1 LRKRVKRQMIEVEVR
16 LYATLRKYNPETGI
30 GEPMILQMPEGARL
44 ADLLARLE
52 VPKDEVKTAF
62 VNNRRRDEDYQLH
75 DGDRV
80 AFFPPV
86 AGG

>member
-1 LRKRVKRQMIEVEVR
+1 L
-16 LYATLRKYNPETGI
+16 T
-30 GEPMILQMPEGARL
+30 
-44 ADLLARLE
+44 DLLARLE
-52 VPKDEVKTAF
+52 VPEGEVKTAF
-62 VNNRRRDEDYQLH
+62 VNNRRKDEDYQLR

>member
-1 LRKRVKRQMIEVEVR
+1 MIEIEVR
-16 LYATLRKYNPETGI
+16 LYAMLRKYGPEAGA
-30 GEPMILQMPEGARL
+30 GGSLILQVPEGTRL
-44 ADLLARLE
+44 TDLLARLE
-52 VPKDEVKTAF
+52 VPEGEVKTAF
-62 VNNRRRDEDYQLH
+62 VNNRRKDEDYQLR

>member
-1 LRKRVKRQMIEVEVR
+1 MIRVEVR
-16 LYATLRKYNPETGI
+16 LYATLRKYSPETGI
-30 GEPMILQMPEGARL
+30 GEPLILQMSEGARL
-44 ADLLARLE
+44 ADALVRLG
-52 VPKDEVKTAF
+52 VPEGEVKTAF
-62 VNNRRRDEDYQLH
+62 VNNRRQDEGYQLR

>member
-1 LRKRVKRQMIEVEVR
+1 MITAEVR
-16 LYATLRKYNPETGI
+16 LYATLRKYSPETGV
-30 GEPMILQMPEGARL
+30 GEPVVLQMPEGSRL
-44 ADLLARLE
+44 ADLLVRLG
-52 VPKDEVKTAF
+52 VPKSEVKTSF
-62 VNNRRRDEDYQLH
+62 VNNRHQDDDYRLR

>member
-1 LRKRVKRQMIEVEVR
+1 MIEIEVR

-30 GEPMILQMPEGARL
+30 GEPVILQVPEGARL
-44 ADLLARLE
+44 TDLLARLE
-52 VPKDEVKTAF
+52 VPHGEVKTAF
-62 VNNRRRDEDYQLH
+62 VNNRRQDEDYQLR

>member
-1 LRKRVKRQMIEVEVR
+1 MIEVEVR
-16 LYATLRKYNPETGI
+16 LYATLRKYNPEAGAD
-30 GEPMILQMPEGARL
+30 EPLVLQMPDWARL
-44 ADLLARLE
+44 AGLLARLE
-52 VPKDEVKTAF
+52 VPRDEVKTAF

>member
-1 LRKRVKRQMIEVEVR
+1 MIEVEVR
-16 LYATLRKYNPETGI
+16 LYATLRKYSPETDI
-30 GEPMILQMPEGARL
+30 GEPMIQQMCEGSRL
-44 ADLLARLE
+44 ADLLGRLG
-52 VPKDEVKTAF
+52 VPKSEVKTAF
-62 VNNRRRDEDYQLH
+62 VNNRRQDEDYRLC

>member
-1 LRKRVKRQMIEVEVR
+1 MR
-16 LYATLRKYNPETGI
+16 LYATLRKYRSETGV
-30 GEPMILQMPEGARL
+30 GEPVILQVPDGTLL
-44 ADLLARLE
+44 ADLLARLG
-52 VPKDEVKTAF
+52 VPESEVKTAF
-62 VNNRRRDEDYQLH
+62 VNNRRRDEDYQLR

>member
-1 LRKRVKRQMIEVEVR
+1 MIRVEVR
-16 LYATLRKYNPETGI
+16 LYATLRKYSPETGI
-30 GEPMILQMPEGARL
+30 GEPLILQMSEGARL
-44 ADLLARLE
+44 ADALVRLG
-52 VPKDEVKTAF
+52 VPEGEVKTAF
-62 VNNRRRDEDYQLH
+62 VNNRRQDEGYQLC

>member
-1 LRKRVKRQMIEVEVR
+1 MIEVEVR
-16 LYATLRKYNPETGI
+16 LYATLRKYSPEAGS
-30 GEPMILQMPEGARL
+30 GGPLILQMPEGDRL
-44 ADLLARLE
+44 ADLLVRLG
-52 VPKDEVKTAF
+52 VPKGEVKTAF
-62 VNNRRRDEDYQLH
+62 VNNRRQDEDYQLR

>member
-1 LRKRVKRQMIEVEVR
+1 MIEVEAR
-16 LYATLRKYNPETGI
+16 LYATLRKYSPETGI
-30 GEPMILQMPEGARL
+30 GEPVILQIPEGARL
-44 ADLLARLE
+44 DDLLVRLG
-52 VPKDEVKTAF
+52 VPKSEVKTAF
-62 VNNRRRDEDYQLH
+62 VNNRQQDEDYRLG

>member
-1 LRKRVKRQMIEVEVR
+1 MIEVEVR
-16 LYATLRKYNPETGI
+16 LYATLRRYGSETGI
-30 GEPMILQMPEGARL
+30 GEPMILQMPEGSRL
-44 ADLLARLE
+44 ADLLARLN

-62 VNNRRRDEDYQLH
+62 VNSRRQEEDYQLR

-80 AFFPPV
+80 ALFPPV